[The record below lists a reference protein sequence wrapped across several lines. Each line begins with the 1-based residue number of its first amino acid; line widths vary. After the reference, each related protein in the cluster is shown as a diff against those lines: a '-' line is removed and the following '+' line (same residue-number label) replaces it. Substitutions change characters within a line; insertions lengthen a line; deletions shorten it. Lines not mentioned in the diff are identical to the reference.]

1 MKVSNIYE
9 RNIQS
14 DLRITEVKGINKTHQ
29 REFRERDI
37 NVKVFRKDNIYF
49 PSYVDLFFPL
59 TQARRKPILTLCD
72 DLDSSPVYSGVRVA
86 HLLRFLCCIFF
97 FYLSSICSL
106 CHMLSVSLP
115 FVFSIVFVL

>member
-1 MKVSNIYE
+1 LKVSNIYE

-59 TQARRKPILTLCD
+59 TQARRILYCFC
-72 DLDSSPVYSGVRVA
+72 VIKE
-86 HLLRFLCCIFF
+86 LRKGSFTQ
-97 FYLSSICSL
+97 
-106 CHMLSVSLP
+106 
-115 FVFSIVFVL
+115 